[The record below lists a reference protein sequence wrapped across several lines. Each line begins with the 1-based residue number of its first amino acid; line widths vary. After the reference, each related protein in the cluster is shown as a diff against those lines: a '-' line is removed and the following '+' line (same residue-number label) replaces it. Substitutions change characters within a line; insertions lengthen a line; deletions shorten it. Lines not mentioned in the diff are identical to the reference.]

1 MIKVRWIAQGFIL
14 GPLLF
19 NIFLDDILFFINN
32 TYLCKY
38 ADNNTIYT
46 LGKNLDELKLNFQSK
61 FSILQKQFYENHTI
75 LVTTCHYIILEGHS
89 KNDYINL
96 NGIEI
101 ESSRNEA
108 LFAVALDNGLKF
120 DAHIKSL

>member
-1 MIKVRWIAQGFIL
+1 MK
-14 GPLLF
+14 
-19 NIFLDDILFFINN
+19 
-32 TYLCKY
+32 T
-38 ADNNTIYT
+38 T
-46 LGKNLDELKLNFQSK
+46 QS
-61 FSILQKQFYENHTI
+61 SILI
-75 LVTTCHYIILEGHS
+75 TTCHYIILEGHS

-108 LFAVALDNGLKF
+108 LLGVALDNGLKF

>member
-1 MIKVRWIAQGFIL
+1 MK
-14 GPLLF
+14 
-19 NIFLDDILFFINN
+19 
-32 TYLCKY
+32 T
-38 ADNNTIYT
+38 T
-46 LGKNLDELKLNFQSK
+46 QS
-61 FSILQKQFYENHTI
+61 SI